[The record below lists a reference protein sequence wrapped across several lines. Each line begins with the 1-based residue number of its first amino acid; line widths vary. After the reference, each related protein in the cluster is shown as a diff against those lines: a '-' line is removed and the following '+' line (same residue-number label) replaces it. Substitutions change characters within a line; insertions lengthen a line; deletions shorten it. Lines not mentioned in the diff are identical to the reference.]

1 MRSPR
6 TIACALWILLL
17 PVGSEARRE
26 GATEAR
32 RSSLHQAI
40 GRGLKFLEATQRSD
54 GSWGTQNRVAKTSL
68 ACLAFMASDSL
79 PGRGPYAKRLQS
91 GLDFILRCSRR
102 RQGHITD
109 WQTNDWSDT
118 HNHGYGLLFLALA
131 YGSIQNE
138 DLAED
143 VRVAIHR
150 GIALSLKAQTP
161 GGGWG
166 YSITAPNHN
175 GMKDEGSCTITQ
187 ITALRACREAGFA
200 VPRQPI
206 EKAVAYIKA
215 CAYRGGFYYALD
227 HQGKP
232 LVRLGDGTFVPG
244 SSPRFAITA
253 AAVSV
258 LNAYGAPREDERS
271 LASLV
276 EGGIDFLADFI
287 PRKKR
292 TWDDSDFYYY
302 GNFYAVQ
309 AMMASGGERWL
320 AYWTAV
326 RDELLR
332 RQSPGGAWEDEKRW
346 GYSDEF
352 DDTAFA
358 LLVLQAPYRRL
369 SLYVD

>member
-17 PVGSEARRE
+17 PGGSEARRE
-26 GATEAR
+26 GAKEAR
-32 RSSLHQAI
+32 RSSLDQAI

-68 ACLAFMASDSL
+68 ACLALMASDSL
-79 PGRGPYAKRLQS
+79 PGRGPYAKRLRS

-131 YGSIQNE
+131 YGSIQNG

-175 GMKDEGSCTITQ
+175 GMTDEGSCTITQ

-232 LVRLGDGTFVPG
+232 LVRLGDGTFVPD
-244 SSPRFAITA
+244 SIPRFANTA

-258 LNAYGAPREDERS
+258 LNVYGAPREDEKS
-271 LASLV
+271 LAALV

-309 AMMASGGERWL
+309 AMMAAGGERWL